1 MPTLYGY
8 IRTSRRQEDGRTGSD
23 PESQRIQLLK
33 AGVSPD
39 LIFRDVGVSGSTGTN
54 TRQGWRALDARLSEG
69 DVLVVVAVDR
79 IGRRWMDT
87 VGALRDLRRRKVRI
101 RSLSPSE
108 REWTGYLDADPD
120 SPQAVIGDVL
130 ASFFAW
136 AAQQELE
143 SVRRRTKDGME
154 RARAA
159 GKTLGTPRRLT
170 ESQVDMAR
178 AFRRDGLSLRRI
190 GTALGVSRTTV
201 SRYLRQG

>member
-8 IRTSRRQEDGRTGSD
+8 IRTSRRQEERRTGSD

-54 TRQGWRALDARLSEG
+54 TRQGWRALDAQLSGG
-69 DVLVVVAVDR
+69 DVLVVAPVDR

-87 VGALRDLRRRKVRI
+87 VGALRDLRIRKVRV

-108 REWTGYLDADPD
+108 QEWTGYLDADPD

-130 ASFFAW
+130 ASVFAW

-143 SVRRRTKDGME
+143 SVRRRT
-154 RARAA
+154 RAA

-178 AFRRDGLSLRRI
+178 AFRRDGLSLRQI